1 MNQKMRADGSCQT
14 CKSPYV
20 QSEDNN
26 GMDCEFVGMRRYG
39 EDVYY
44 GRLRNYKQFGKGMY
58 EWGKSQNT
66 YYGLWLNGQKHGMGI
81 KTWKNGS
88 KYQGEWRD
96 DEMNGF
102 GTYTFKSGK
111 NYTGDFRDGNFDGR
125 G

>member
-1 MNQKMRADGSCQT
+1 
-14 CKSPYV
+14 
-20 QSEDNN
+20 
-26 GMDCEFVGMRRYG
+26 
-39 EDVYY
+39 
-44 GRLRNYKQFGKGMY
+44 
-58 EWGKSQNT
+58 
-66 YYGLWLNGQKHGMGI
+66 MGI

-111 NYTGDFRDGNFDGR
+111 NYTGDFRDGNFDGK